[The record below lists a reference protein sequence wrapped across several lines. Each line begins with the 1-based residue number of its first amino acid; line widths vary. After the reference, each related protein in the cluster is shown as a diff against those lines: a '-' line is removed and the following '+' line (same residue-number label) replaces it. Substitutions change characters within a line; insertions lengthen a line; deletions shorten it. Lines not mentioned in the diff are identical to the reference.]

1 MEQYAHLLNEHG
13 YQLPII
19 RKILNDSRHKNLQ
32 KKAKELYMRYK
43 AEEEGV
49 PILRRKLFDMPFAA
63 KNIYRVDDKAKN
75 CINRNFEADIVDT
88 KVGYF
93 AGIPI
98 TRSVPGESNF
108 EHIMIEWDKDQQ
120 IADKDA
126 TLTKMAAITGIAYRL
141 LYADKDGNAHVV
153 NLDHTVEDIV
163 VLSTTS
169 VSSPD
174 YALRKYKDVA
184 YIGGQVREVSYLE
197 FYDDT
202 HVRTFLLDG
211 DMRLVDER
219 LHLFNGCPLFA
230 VANNDELQGDFE
242 KVIPAIDAY
251 NRTLSD
257 ASDEIE
263 SNRLAYLVLKGM
275 QLDEETAEQVK
286 TNSVFETYDG
296 DQDVR
301 YLTKDVND
309 TMIEN
314 HLDRL
319 EENIYKDAKSVDFS
333 DEKFS
338 GNASGVALKYKNQ
351 GLENK
356 VSSFERKF
364 EAMLRYQYMLLNGFW
379 AVHNAYGVLAERDK
393 YRDIKFIFKRNLP
406 EDLLEQAEIQL
417 KLQGSVSERTRL
429 GLFKGIDDVDEE
441 IKLLEE
447 ERDPY
452 DFNDYYTDDE
462 NVIQYNQDTTA
473 DDEDVVAKEE
483 E

>member
-1 MEQYAHLLNEHG
+1 MQQYAYLLKEYG
-13 YQLPII
+13 YQLPIMQ
-19 RKILNDSRHKNLQ
+19 KILNDREHKEFQ
-32 KKAKELYMRYK
+32 EKSKVLYQRYK
-43 AEEEGV
+43 AEEDGV
-49 PILRRKLFDMPFAA
+49 PILRRKLFDFPFVTR
-63 KNIYRVDDKAKN
+63 NVYRVDDKVKN

-93 AGIPI
+93 AGIPV
-98 TRSVPGESNF
+98 TKSVAGESNF
-108 EHIMIEWDKDQQ
+108 ENIMTEWDKDEQS
-120 IADKDA
+120 ADKDA
-126 TLTKMAAITGIAYRL
+126 SLAKMAAITGIGYRL
-141 LYADKDGNAHVV
+141 LYADKGGNAHVV
-153 NLDHTVEDIV
+153 NLDHTVEDIFI
-163 VLSTTS
+163 LTTGDY
-169 VSSPD
+169 SSPD
-174 YALRKYKDVA
+174 FAIRKYDDVVFDGSDVKTRTL
-184 YIGGQVREVSYLE
+184 IE

-202 HVRTFLLDG
+202 MIRTFEYDG
-211 DMRLVDER
+211 KLTLIHEQ
-219 LHLFNGCPLFA
+219 LHFFAGCPLFA

-309 TMIEN
+309 QMIEN
-314 HLDRL
+314 HLNRL
-319 EENIYKDAKSVDFS
+319 EKNIYKDAKSVDFS
-333 DEKFS
+333 DEKFA

-364 EAMLRYQYMLLNGFW
+364 DAMLRYQYMLLNEFW
-379 AVHNAYGVLAERDK
+379 AENEAYSMKAERDK
-393 YRDIKFIFKRNLP
+393 YREIKFTYRRNLP
-406 EDLLEQAEIQL
+406 EDLGEQAEVQQ
-417 KLQGSVSERTRL
+417 KLMGVVSEPTRL
-429 GLFKGIDDVDEE
+429 SLFPAVDDVDEE
-441 IKLLEE
+441 RRLLEV

-452 DFNDYYTDDE
+452 GVDYYGNEDM
-462 NVIQYNQDTTA
+462 VQYNQDESA
-473 DDEDVVAKEE
+473 GVDDSANKEE
-483 E
+483 SE